1 MVVEV
6 NLCDEVSTNAI
17 DSEKSAGGRVIVKI
31 SPCGELPVENR
42 FGSSKMVRL
51 SVF

>member
-31 SPCGELPVENR
+31 SPCGEPPVENR